1 MGDDAAEP
9 AFDDAT
15 SYSARRQAS
24 EQYTLPSVCL
34 SQARQ
39 KSGDQSISMVIVCV
53 GVGGGVYW
61 VAGERWSSREVFEG
75 GRRLLKEPPS
85 RLSMV
90 VQLRCT
96 WISMMV

>member
-1 MGDDAAEP
+1 MVDGLVVGQERGPRGEVGDDAAEP

-53 GVGGGVYW
+53 SVGVGGGMYW
-61 VAGERWSSREVFEG
+61 VAGER
-75 GRRLLKEPPS
+75 
-85 RLSMV
+85 
-90 VQLRCT
+90 
-96 WISMMV
+96 

>member
-9 AFDDAT
+9 VFDDAT

-39 KSGDQSISMVIVCV
+39 KSGDQSIPMVIVCV
-53 GVGGGVYW
+53 CVGGECIGF
-61 VAGERWSSREVFEG
+61 AGGCIRQRIEG
-75 GRRLLKEPPS
+75 S
-85 RLSMV
+85 
-90 VQLRCT
+90 
-96 WISMMV
+96 